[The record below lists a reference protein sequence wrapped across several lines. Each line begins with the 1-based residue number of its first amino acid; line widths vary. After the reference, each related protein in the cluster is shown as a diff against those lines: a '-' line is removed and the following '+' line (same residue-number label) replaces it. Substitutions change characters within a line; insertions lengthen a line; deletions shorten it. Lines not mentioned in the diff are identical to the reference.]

1 MPTPSCLWP
10 QRAEEAH
17 FEVGFANLHEAQ
29 QAEFGPLFRSMSA
42 KTHHAW
48 DTSTTDRFLNHPSS
62 RPKTAPSN
70 QPFSNSFPAV
80 SACVGATLVC

>member
-17 FEVGFANLHEAQ
+17 FEVGFENLHEAQ

-48 DTSTTDRFLNHPSS
+48 DTSTTDGADTAS
-62 RPKTAPSN
+62 RRRS
-70 QPFSNSFPAV
+70 
-80 SACVGATLVC
+80 GRLR